1 MNDRETMLQDIL
13 WEVEVTRRY
22 IGKDALDARV
32 MQAMAEVPR
41 ERFVPEEMRSL
52 AFRNGPVPIGHGQTI
67 SQPYIVA
74 LMTDLL
80 APEPDD
86 VILEVGTGSGYQAA
100 VLSRLVRKVYS
111 LEIIPALATEARHRL
126 TELGYDNVEVL
137 EADGYHGL
145 PEHAPYDGIIVTAAA
160 PEVPPPLIAQL
171 KPGARL
177 VIPVGLP
184 GWSQK
189 LKMLEKSADGQ
200 VREKDVLGV
209 AFVPLTGS
217 LGQTHAPSPQGSD
230 QSF

>member
-32 MQAMAEVPR
+32 MRVMAEVPR
-41 ERFVPEEMRSL
+41 ERFVPEDMRQL

-86 VILEVGTGSGYQAA
+86 VILEIGTGSGYQAA

-111 LEIIPALATEARHRL
+111 LEIIEALATAAKQRL
-126 TELGYDNVEVL
+126 AELGYTNVEVYHM
-137 EADGYHGL
+137 DGGQGL

-160 PEVPPPLIAQL
+160 PYVPPALLEQL
-171 KPGARL
+171 KPGGRL
-177 VIPVGLP
+177 VIPVGRP
-184 GWSQK
+184 GWSQELK
-189 LKMLEKSADGQ
+189 LLEKLADGQ

-209 AFVPLTGS
+209 AFVPLTGQ
-217 LGQTHAPSPQGSD
+217 LGVA
-230 QSF
+230 